1 MPIPKELIDAIAER
15 VADIIFDRLGSAP
28 GILDRLAEQP
38 RGSGRSAW
46 MRSAEVAQYLGW
58 SRKSV
63 YRRVARMEMPHY
75 KVGGILLFRRDEL
88 DAWLE
93 QFREEPREQET
104 LRVPPAAT
112 RRPPPTRA
120 VARQPVAAEVHKDE
134 LPEKSKSRAPR
145 PLPPPHGADEQHQDE
160 WARQLE
166 ITRAELDEMS
176 PSKFRKAWDERNKRL
191 EDGGVFEYLTEL
203 TDAHGWHVIEKMT
216 ASELIRAVADLDLT
230 LSAADPKRAD
240 GRSAPRSCRAG
251 D

>member
-1 MPIPKELIDAIAER
+1 
-15 VADIIFDRLGSAP
+15 
-28 GILDRLAEQP
+28 
-38 RGSGRSAW
+38 

-75 KVGGILLFRRDEL
+75 KIDGILLFKRDEL

-93 QFREEPREQET
+93 QFREEAGQRET

-112 RRPPPTRA
+112 RRPPRTRA
-120 VARQPVAAEVHKDE
+120 VARQPVAAEVRKDD
-134 LPEKSKSRAPR
+134 LPEKSKPRAPR
-145 PLPPPHGADEQHQDE
+145 PIPLGGDEQHKDE

-176 PSKFRKAWDERNKRL
+176 PPRFRKAWDERNKRL

-203 TDAHGWHVIEKMT
+203 TDAHGWNVIEKMT
-216 ASELIRAVADLDLT
+216 ASELIRAVADLSLT
-230 LSAADPKRAD
+230 PSAANPKHAD
-240 GRSAPRSCRAG
+240 GRN
-251 D
+251 

>member
-1 MPIPKELIDAIAER
+1 
-15 VADIIFDRLGSAP
+15 VADI
-28 GILDRLAEQP
+28 ILDRLADGYRP
-38 RGSGRSAW
+38 LDRLPAPTRRSEPGTW
-46 MRSAEVAQYLGW
+46 MRSAEAAQYLGW

-75 KVGGILLFRRDEL
+75 KIDGILLFKSDEL

-93 QFREEPREQET
+93 QFRDEDRQRET
-104 LRVPPAAT
+104 LRVPSAAT
-112 RRPPPTRA
+112 RRPPRTRA
-120 VARQPVAAEVHKDE
+120 AARQPVAAEVRKDD

-145 PLPPPHGADEQHQDE
+145 PLPPPLGGDQQHKDE

-203 TDAHGWHVIEKMT
+203 SDAHGWNVIEKMT
-216 ASELIRAVADLDLT
+216 ASELIRAVTDLGLMP
-230 LSAADPKRAD
+230 SAANRARRGPKLTA
-240 GRSAPRSCRAG
+240 
-251 D
+251 